1 MANALI
7 QFRMS
12 EKEKQQAA
20 LILERIGLNTS
31 VYLRMCMLRLI
42 QENGLPFSM
51 KISKEAK
58 EGLLALWEMGE
69 TAKKNGTSEMT
80 LEEIN
85 AEIAAA
91 RKEKND
97 MLRGN

>member
-20 LILERIGLNTS
+20 LILARLGLNTS

-42 QENGLPFSM
+42 QEKGIPFSM
-51 KISKEAK
+51 MISEEAK
-58 EGLLALWEMGE
+58 EGLIALRKMGE
-69 TAKKNGTSEMT
+69 TAKKNGTSKMT

-91 RKEKND
+91 RKSK
-97 MLRGN
+97 R

>member
-42 QENGLPFSM
+42 QEKGIPFSM
-51 KISKEAK
+51 MISEESKKGLEA
-58 EGLLALWEMGE
+58 LREMGE
-69 TAKKNGTSEMT
+69 TAKKNGISEMT

-91 RKEKND
+91 RKEKKCYAS
-97 MLRGN
+97 R

>member
-20 LILERIGLNTS
+20 QILERIGLNTS

-42 QENGLPFSM
+42 QEKGIPFSM
-51 KISKEAK
+51 MISEESKKGLEA
-58 EGLLALWEMGE
+58 LREMGE
-69 TAKKNGTSEMT
+69 TAKKNGISEMT

-91 RKEKND
+91 RKEKK
-97 MLRGN
+97 

>member
-12 EKEKQQAA
+12 EEEKQQAA
-20 LILERIGLNTS
+20 LILDRIGLNTS

-42 QENGLPFSM
+42 QENGIPFSM

-58 EGLLALWEMGE
+58 EGLLALREMGE
-69 TAKKNGTSEMT
+69 AAKKNGISEMT
-80 LEEIN
+80 LDEIN

-91 RKEKND
+91 RKEKK
-97 MLRGN
+97 

>member
-20 LILERIGLNTS
+20 LILDRLGLNTS

-42 QENGLPFSM
+42 QEKGIPFSM
-51 KISKEAK
+51 MISEEAK
-58 EGLLALWEMGE
+58 EGLIALRKMGE
-69 TAKKNGTSEMT
+69 TAKKNGTSKMT

>member
-20 LILERIGLNTS
+20 LILDRLGLNTS

-42 QENGLPFSM
+42 QEKGIPFSM
-51 KISKEAK
+51 MISEEAK
-58 EGLLALWEMGE
+58 EGLIALRKMGE
-69 TAKKNGTSEMT
+69 TAKKNGVSEMT
-80 LEEIN
+80 LGEIN

-91 RKEKND
+91 RKSK
-97 MLRGN
+97 R